1 MTNTPGSTSSTPSPR
16 VTRLSRVVES
26 LPPSG
31 IRAFFDLVMSMD
43 DVISLGVGEPDFVT
57 PWRIREASIFA
68 IEKGYT
74 SYTSN
79 RGMPELLR
87 EISAFLARTYDLH
100 YDPFRHIIVTV
111 GVSEGMDLA
120 MRAIINPGDEIIVPE
135 PAYVSYAPTVALAGG
150 TPVALPTWDVPGF
163 KITPEALEQRITP
176 RTRAVVINYPA
187 NPTGTSYSRAE
198 LEDLAHVI
206 RKHDLLL
213 LSDEVYDQLSYDAPH
228 VPIATLPGMY
238 ERTVYF
244 NGFSKA
250 YAMTGYRLGYACGPE
265 LIIAAMIK
273 IHQYTMLCAPIM
285 SQMAAIEALRNASA
299 DVREMVAEY
308 NRRRRFIVHALNQA
322 GLSCHLPEGAFYA
335 FPSIAATGMDGTTF
349 ATRLLQ
355 EERVA
360 VVPGRAFG
368 PGGTQFVRLAYAASF
383 SNLQE
388 AARRIA
394 RFVARHAP
402 QVASQ
407 PPVAA
412 L

>member
-1 MTNTPGSTSSTPSPR
+1 MTAPRSSSVR
-16 VTRLSRVVES
+16 SQRSSVTRISSVVEG

-31 IRAFFDLVMSMD
+31 IRAFFDLVMSME

-87 EISAFLARTYDLH
+87 EISTWLARQYDLH
-100 YDPFRHIIVTV
+100 YEPLKHIIVTV
-111 GVSEGMDLA
+111 GVSEGMDLV
-120 MRAIINPGDEIIVPE
+120 MRAIMNPGDEVIVPE
-135 PAYVSYAPTVALAGG
+135 PAYVSYVPTVVLAGG
-150 TPVALPTWDVPGF
+150 TAVPLPTWDAPGF
-163 KITPEALEQRITP
+163 KITPDALEQRITP

-198 LEDLAHVI
+198 LEALAAVI

-213 LSDEVYDQLSYDAPH
+213 ISDEVYDMLSYDAPH

-265 LIIAAMIK
+265 PIIAAMIK
-273 IHQYTMLCAPIM
+273 IHQYTMLCAPIV
-285 SQMAAIEALRNASA
+285 SQMAAIEALRNGMP

-308 NRRRRFIVHALNQA
+308 NRRRRVIVHALNQA
-322 GLSCHLPEGAFYA
+322 GLQCHMPEGAFYA
-335 FPSIAATGMDGTTF
+335 FPSVAATGMDGTAF
-349 ATRLLQ
+349 ATQLLQ

-360 VVPGRAFG
+360 VVPGSAFG
-368 PGGTQFVRLAYAASF
+368 PGGARFVRMAYAASMD
-383 SNLQE
+383 NLQE

-402 QVASQ
+402 RAAS
-407 PPVAA
+407 PSPTVSS
-412 L
+412 

>member
-1 MTNTPGSTSSTPSPR
+1 MSSSPYHPHTVAPR
-16 VTRLSRVVES
+16 VTRISHVVEN

-87 EISAFLARTYDLH
+87 EISSWLARSYDLH
-100 YDPFRHIIVTV
+100 YNPSQHIIITV
-111 GVSEGMDLA
+111 GVSEALDLA
-120 MRAIINPGDEIIVPE
+120 MRAIINPGDEVIVPE

-150 TPVALPTWDVPGF
+150 IPVSLPTWHVPGF
-163 KITPEALEQRITP
+163 KITPDALDQRISS

-198 LEDLAHVI
+198 LEALAAVI

-228 VPIATLPGMY
+228 IPIATLPGMY
-238 ERTVYF
+238 DRTLYF

-250 YAMTGYRLGYACGPE
+250 YAMTGYRLGFACGPE
-265 LIIAAMIK
+265 PIISAMIK
-273 IHQYTMLCAPIM
+273 IHQYTMLCAPII
-285 SQMAAIEALRNASA
+285 SQMAAIEALRNATP

-308 NRRRRFIVHALNQA
+308 NRRRRFIVHALNLA
-322 GLSCHLPEGAFYA
+322 GLPCHLPEGAFYA
-335 FPSIAATGMDGTTF
+335 FPSIAPTGMDGVTF

-360 VVPGRAFG
+360 VVPGTAFG
-368 PGGTQFVRLAYAASF
+368 PGGSSFIRIAYAASF
-383 SNLQE
+383 DNLRE
-388 AARRIA
+388 AARRIT

-402 QVASQ
+402 HAVSPSTALAS
-407 PPVAA
+407 
-412 L
+412 

>member
-1 MTNTPGSTSSTPSPR
+1 MSSARRTTSRGQRPP
-16 VTRLSRVVES
+16 VTRISPVVAG

-31 IRAFFDLVMSMD
+31 IRAFFDLVMTMD

-87 EISAFLARTYDLH
+87 EISAWLARQYELQ
-100 YDPFRHIIVTV
+100 YDPQKEIVVTV
-111 GVSEGMDLA
+111 GVSEGMDLV
-120 MRAIINPGDEIIVPE
+120 MRAVLSAGDEVIVPE
-135 PAYVSYAPTVALAGG
+135 PSYVSYLPTVVLAGG
-150 TPVALPTWDVPGF
+150 TAVPLPTWDAPGF
-163 KITPEALEQRITP
+163 KITPDALERLITP

-187 NPTGTSYSRAE
+187 NPTGASYTRAE
-198 LEDLAHVI
+198 LEALAAVVC
-206 RKHDLLL
+206 KHDLLMI
-213 LSDEVYDQLSYDAPH
+213 SDEVYDLLSYDAPH
-228 VPIATLPGMY
+228 VAMPSLPGMR

-250 YAMTGYRLGYACGPE
+250 YAMTGYRMGYACGPE
-265 LIIAAMIK
+265 PIIAAMIK
-273 IHQYTMLCAPIM
+273 IHQYTMLCAPIL
-285 SQMAAIEALRNASA
+285 SQMAAIEALRNGMP
-299 DVREMVAEY
+299 DVRVMVAEY
-308 NRRRRFIVHALNQA
+308 NRRRRVFVRALNEA
-322 GLSCHLPEGAFYA
+322 GLRCHMPEGAFYA

-360 VVPGRAFG
+360 VVPGDAFG
-368 PGGTQFVRLAYAASF
+368 PGGARFVRMAYAASME
-383 SNLQE
+383 NLQE

-394 RFVARHAP
+394 AFVARHAP
-402 QVASQ
+402 AAASLST
-407 PPVAA
+407 PDMP
-412 L
+412 